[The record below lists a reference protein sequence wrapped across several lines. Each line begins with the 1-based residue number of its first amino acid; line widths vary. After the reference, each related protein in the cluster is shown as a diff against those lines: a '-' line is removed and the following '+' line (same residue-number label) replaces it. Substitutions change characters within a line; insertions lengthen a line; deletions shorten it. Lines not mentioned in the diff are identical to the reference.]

1 MVMFAGLWLKMYC
14 RDATIFVRQF
24 RICLD
29 FSCMNFMKDFGEG
42 NSEFQIRM
50 AVLPDKNNLI

>member
-1 MVMFAGLWLKMYC
+1 MFAGLWLKMYC

-42 NSEFQIRM
+42 NSEFQTRM